1 MARRI
6 RKVMTLPGLLRQ
18 FGRDSY
24 DAHRIRQWV
33 RSNFAQPLLK
43 AILDF
48 DDGRITE
55 AEYEDEKERLIF
67 TYRGLMR
74 DLGWV
79 IEDRITG
86 EIIEGWKHPKYEV
99 AVRFFSTERK
109 KLQIALDVAK
119 ETNSYKKL
127 REKGAKVD
135 DLFRALSLY
144 CLRNDVYPLVA
155 DAAGPWDEGEIKILE
170 RDDFLELIYNRTRR
184 IATEVMEKVEMVRAI
199 DQEIPL
205 IEELQKPRLADGS
218 LFEPPALPP
227 ATPINC
233 PEAGCGYASD
243 DVAGLIRHDRDEH
256 RPSAG
261 GALGRD
267 GSGP

>member
-6 RKVMTLPGLLRQ
+6 RKVRTLQGLLRQ
-18 FGRDSY
+18 FGKDSY
-24 DAHRIRQWV
+24 DEHRIRQWV

-43 AILDF
+43 AIENF
-48 DDGRITE
+48 DAGEITK
-55 AEYEDEKERLIF
+55 AEYEEEKERLIF

-79 IEDRITG
+79 IEDRGTG
-86 EIIEGWKHPKYEV
+86 EIIDGWKHPKYEI

-119 ETNSYKKL
+119 ETDSYKRL
-127 REKGAKVD
+127 REEGAGVD
-135 DLFRALSLY
+135 SLFRALSVY

-184 IATEVMEKVEMVRAI
+184 IASEVMEKVERIGAI

-218 LFEPPALPP
+218 LFEPEALPP

-233 PEAGCGYASD
+233 PEDGCGYASD
-243 DVAGLIRHDRDEH
+243 DVAGIIRHDRDEH
-256 RPSAG
+256 RPSVG
-261 GALGRD
+261 DGLGHD